1 LKKRIL
7 GRTDLELSVIGLGT
21 WAMAGTGWKHGWGP
35 QDDAVS
41 IRTIHRAADLGIN
54 WIDTAAVYGA
64 GHSEEVVGA
73 AIEGMGEKPFVA
85 TKCGRFLDADG
96 RLFSD
101 LRPESIRREVEQ
113 SLRRL
118 RLERIDLYQ
127 IHWPKPDLEIED
139 AWQTLADL
147 VREGKIRWPAVS
159 NFDVSQLRRLLQIGP
174 VASNQVPY
182 SLLRRDIEP
191 EILPFC
197 REHGIGVLAYSP
209 LQKGLLSGKFSPFRS
224 AGLPET
230 DHRTRDP
237 MFHEPVLP
245 KILDFTDKLKT
256 MAGRNGTTPARLA
269 IDWALSQPGVTA
281 AIVGSRSPEQLEET
295 AGAGDRNLFKQD
307 EDAIRALLAEYGL

>member
-35 QDDAVS
+35 QDDTVS
-41 IRTIHRAADLGIN
+41 IRTIHRAVDLGIN

-73 AIEGMGEKPFVA
+73 ALAGMTEKPFVA
-85 TKCGRFLDADG
+85 TKCGRFLSADG
-96 RLFSD
+96 GLTSD
-101 LRPESIRREVEQ
+101 IHPESIRREVEQ

-127 IHWPKPDLEIED
+127 VHWPNPDPDIEA
-139 AWQTLADL
+139 AWETMADL

-159 NFDVSQLRRLLQIGP
+159 NFNASQIQRLLPIRP

-182 SLLRRDIEP
+182 SLLRRDIEQ

-197 REHGIGVLAYSP
+197 AGNGIGILAYSP
-209 LQKGLLSGKFSPFRS
+209 LQKGLLSGKFSPVRS
-224 AGLPET
+224 AGLPAT

-245 KILDFTDKLKT
+245 KILDFVERLKT
-256 MAGRNGTTPARLA
+256 AAGRNGMTPAGLA
-269 IDWALSQPGVTA
+269 VAWTLSQPGVSG

-295 AGAGDRNLFKQD
+295 TGAGDRLLSKPE
-307 EDAIRALLAEYGL
+307 EDAIRALLAECGL